1 MEINF
6 GSSLQWA
13 GDSSIQ
19 VGFAVVGMVDGEWG
33 VDGSEFSVNL
43 GVNLGVV
50 LLGGEFDADG
60 WATSAGE
67 GARFLGARVD
77 VDLLNGCTAWK

>member
-60 WATSAGE
+60 
-67 GARFLGARVD
+67 
-77 VDLLNGCTAWK
+77 